1 MAATILCIG
10 TELTRG
16 EIVNTN
22 ASWIAEK
29 LTELGFEI
37 CEIATVDDDPA
48 RIIAAIERLAGISNV
63 IIGTGGLGPT
73 SDDLTTYSVAR
84 FLGVPLVRHDPS
96 IEAIRRR
103 FEALG
108 RTMSPSNGKQADFPE
123 GADVLPNPIG
133 TAPGFAVT
141 AGAARAFFLPGVPK
155 EMKRMFEEQVVPQI
169 AKLAPRLTH
178 QVRLKTFGLPESVV
192 GERVAGIE
200 DEFPGVMLGFRAH
213 FPEIEVK
220 VRARASSQPEARTLA
235 DRAAAEVRK
244 RLGDVVYGEGDDS
257 LAEVVGRL
265 LRQRGYRLGVA
276 ESCTGGLVG
285 HMLTKQAAS
294 EYFVGGVIAYA
305 NSVKSGVLG
314 VSEDMLRGHGAVSGE
329 VAAAMAE
336 GARRALDVDIA
347 VSITGIAGPTGGTSE
362 KPVGLVYWA
371 VAHPGGTIVR
381 ERIFN
386 GERGMIQK
394 IAAYAALAL
403 VREVCLT
410 RG

>member
-22 ASWIAEK
+22 ATWIAEK

-37 CEIATVDDDPA
+37 SEIATVDDDPT
-48 RIIAAIERLAGISNV
+48 RITATIERLSGISSV
-63 IIGTGGLGPT
+63 IIATGGLGPT

-123 GADVLPNPIG
+123 GADILPNPIG

-169 AKLAPRLTH
+169 AKLAPRLSH
-178 QVRLKTFGLPESVV
+178 QIRLQTFGLPESVV
-192 GERVAGIE
+192 GERLTGIE
-200 DEFPGVMLGFRAH
+200 DDFPGVTLGFRPH

-220 VRARASSQPEARTLA
+220 VRARASSQAEARDLA
-235 DRAAAEVRK
+235 DRAAAEVRQ
-244 RLGDVVYGEGDDS
+244 RLGNVIYGEGDDT

-265 LRQRGYRLGVA
+265 LRQRGYRLAVA

-294 EYFVGGVIAYA
+294 DFFVGGVIAYA
-305 NSVKSGVLG
+305 NSVKSGLLG
-314 VSEDMLRGHGAVSGE
+314 VSEDMLRGHGAVSAE

-336 GARRALDVDIA
+336 GAKRALNVDIA
-347 VSITGIAGPTGGTSE
+347 LSITGIAGPTGGTAE
-362 KPVGLVYWA
+362 KPVGLVHWA
-371 VAHPGGTIVR
+371 VAHPGGTVVR

-386 GERGMIQK
+386 GDRRMIQK
-394 IAAYAALAL
+394 IAAHAALAL
-403 VREVCLT
+403 VREVCSA

>member
-10 TELTRG
+10 TELLRG

-22 ASWIAEK
+22 ANWIAEQ
-29 LTELGFEI
+29 LTELGFEVS
-37 CEIATVDDDPA
+37 EIATVDDDPG
-48 RIIAAIERLAGISNV
+48 RIIAALERLSGVSSV

-84 FLGVPLVRHDPS
+84 LLGVPLVRHDPS

-141 AGAARAFFLPGVPK
+141 YGGARAFFLPGVPR
-155 EMKRMFEEQVVPQI
+155 EMTRMFEEQVTPQI

-192 GERVAGIE
+192 GERLTSIE
-200 DEFPGVMLGFRAH
+200 SDFPGVTLGYRAH

-235 DRAAAEVRK
+235 DRAAVEVRK
-244 RLGDVVYGEGDDS
+244 RLGEVVYGEGEET
-257 LAEVVGRL
+257 LADAVGRA
-265 LRQRGYRLGVA
+265 LRQRGWRLAVA

-294 EYFVGGVIAYA
+294 DYFVGGVIAYA

-314 VSEDMLRGHGAVSGE
+314 VSEETLRGHGAVSSE

-336 GARRALDVDIA
+336 GAKRALEVDIA
-347 VSITGIAGPTGGTSE
+347 VSITGIAGPSGGTSE

-371 VAHPGGTIVR
+371 VAHPGGTLVR
-381 ERIFN
+381 ERVFH
-386 GERGMIQK
+386 GERRMIQK
-394 IAAYAALAL
+394 IAAYAALSL
-403 VREVCLT
+403 VREVCVS